1 MAAYRRATDVR
12 LGTHMKIDEA
22 WFASRTARHPDLW
35 DARRLSRD
43 VSNLFL
49 ACDRLEKL
57 VVQAVSRPDTDFYAR
72 SSVTE
77 QVTIARL
84 LNTFDGLLRLGALGY
99 GAPAVILGRTLIED
113 TVALWWFASRDTDE
127 ILTRLSDHEMSV
139 ALKMQ
144 GQTSPPARYLETTS
158 DLSRISSEEEANL
171 VSDFAVDTNLGHR
184 HWTGK
189 SVKDL
194 AKTART
200 RMRASDQEALDVLI
214 GKPLLLAN
222 LLTHNSPTSLTARMQ
237 SHPRDQGFGVAS
249 RAQSVALVHDALAIG
264 YECMALIAVFAIPE
278 SGRAELDDL
287 TAEDRS
293 RFVVLPPE
301 TTAGRNEPCPCGSG
315 RKYKKCHG
323 RAA

>member
-1 MAAYRRATDVR
+1 
-12 LGTHMKIDEA
+12 MKIDEA
-22 WFASRTARHPDLW
+22 WFVSRTARHPDVW
-35 DARRLSRD
+35 DASRLPRNLG
-43 VSNLFL
+43 NLFL
-49 ACDRLEKL
+49 ACDRLENL

-72 SSVTE
+72 SSVT
-77 QVTIARL
+77 QQATIARL
-84 LNTFDGLLRLGALGY
+84 LNTFDGLLRLAALGY

-113 TVALWWFASRDTDE
+113 TVALWWFASRDTKE

-144 GQTSPPARYLETTS
+144 GQTSPPAKYLETTS
-158 DLSRISSEEEANL
+158 DLPLLSSEDEVRLAG
-171 VSDFAVDTNLGHR
+171 DFAVDTNLGHR

-200 RMRASDQEALDVLI
+200 HMRASDQEALDVLI

-237 SHPRDQGFGVAS
+237 SHPRSLGFGVVS
-249 RAQSVALVHDALAIG
+249 RAQSVTLVHDALAIG
-264 YECMALIAVFAIPE
+264 YECMALIAALAVSE
-278 SGRAELDDL
+278 SGHAELDKL

-315 RKYKKCHG
+315 RKYKNCHG